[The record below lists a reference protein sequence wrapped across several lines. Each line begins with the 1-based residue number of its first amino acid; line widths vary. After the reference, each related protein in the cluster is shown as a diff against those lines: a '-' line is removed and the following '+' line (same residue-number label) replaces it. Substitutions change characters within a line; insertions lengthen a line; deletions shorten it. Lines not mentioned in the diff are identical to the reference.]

1 MTAMYLAVAALAIIN
16 FAFKAAGPAILG
28 DHEFGAGTQAVLSAL
43 PAALLA
49 GLIAVDLL
57 GPTWA
62 DADWTMIPGLLTVG
76 LARIRRAPDLVCIVA
91 GVAVTAA
98 LRALTG

>member
-1 MTAMYLAVAALAIIN
+1 VTAMYLAVAALAIIN
-16 FAFKAAGPAILG
+16 FTFKAAGPAILG
-28 DHEFGAGTQAVLSAL
+28 DREFGPGIQAVLTAL

-57 GPTWA
+57 GPKWA
-62 DADWTMIPGLLTVG
+62 DADWTMVPGLLTVAI
-76 LARIRRAPDLVCIVA
+76 ARILRAPDLVCIVA

-98 LRALTG
+98 LRAIT